1 MTPVC
6 LREIKLSSL
15 VKLTRVTK
23 HYQSGN
29 TEFTALKDV
38 NVTLSAGEMVAIVGA
53 SGSGKSTLMN
63 IIGFLDRCSSGSY
76 FFSGQDVSHLQESD
90 LAKIR
95 NQKIGFVFQSFFL
108 LPRLT
113 ALQNVM
119 LPLFYRDENKMTA
132 KEKSLALLDKV
143 GMKPFQNHRPNQ
155 LSGGQQQRVAIA
167 RALVGDPAIILADE
181 PTGSLD
187 SKTGSDVM
195 ELFLR
200 LNRDER
206 RTIVL
211 VTHDK
216 EVSHLCQRIVTL
228 KDGSIVV

>member
-1 MTPVC
+1 
-6 LREIKLSSL
+6 LSSL
-15 VKLTRVTK
+15 VKLTQITK
-23 HYQSGN
+23 KYHSANY
-29 TEFTALKDV
+29 EFTALKEV
-38 NVTLSAGEMVAIVGA
+38 NFSLSTGEMVAIVGA

-63 IIGFLDRCSSGSY
+63 IIGFLDRCSTGSY
-76 FFSGQDVSHLQESD
+76 FFSGQDVSHLKESE

-108 LPRLT
+108 LPRLS

-119 LPLFYRDENKMTA
+119 LPLFYRGEDKKTA
-132 KEKSLALLDKV
+132 QEKSLALLDKV
-143 GMKPFQNHRPNQ
+143 DMKQFQHHKPNQ

-200 LNRDER
+200 LNSEER

-216 EVSHLCQRIVTL
+216 EVSHLCQRTVTI
-228 KDGSIVV
+228 KDGSIVL